1 MLINDLIHIG
11 RERDGIG
18 AKETE
23 DGEMHSWAFA
33 LTQHPQIKK
42 KDPKE
47 KGKPGWKGILNVCQ
61 AVLTNWAWDEGEAM
75 VEEGAQ

>member
-23 DGEMHSWAFA
+23 DGKVHSWAFA

-42 KDPKE
+42 RPERERKTRLERHLECLPSCSNQL
-47 KGKPGWKGILNVCQ
+47 GMG
-61 AVLTNWAWDEGEAM
+61 
-75 VEEGAQ
+75 

>member
-23 DGEMHSWAFA
+23 DGDMHSWAFA
-33 LTQHPQIKK
+33 LIQHPQIKK
-42 KDPKE
+42 KTRKR
-47 KGKPGWKGILNVCQ
+47 KKNQAGK
-61 AVLTNWAWDEGEAM
+61 AS
-75 VEEGAQ
+75 

>member
-1 MLINDLIHIG
+1 MGFCTNP
-11 RERDGIG
+11 
-18 AKETE
+18 A
-23 DGEMHSWAFA
+23 
-33 LTQHPQIKK
+33 PPNKK